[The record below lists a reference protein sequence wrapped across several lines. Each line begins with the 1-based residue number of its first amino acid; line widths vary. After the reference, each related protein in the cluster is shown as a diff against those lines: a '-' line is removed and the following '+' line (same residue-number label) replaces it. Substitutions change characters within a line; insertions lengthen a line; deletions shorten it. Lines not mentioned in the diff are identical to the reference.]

1 MTAPSGDHKQKPR
14 QIRAGSVQQVQQIKN
29 DDITISE
36 FGEAADDVMTEMTA
50 AGCYGMT
57 AAQAEIV
64 ARMTRLLDKAAKII
78 NGVIEGGESGKL
90 ISKAANHALSMRIYG
105 ATLRGIAGAELL
117 EDLCDAAIGR
127 HLQAVAAAALAA
139 KAKTDIEN
147 SMTVEEAMTMLDCR
161 SYAAF
166 SDILDCSLTTVKN
179 WRSRGRVPADWA
191 EKVRSIYRGMK
202 VRAAA

>member
-1 MTAPSGDHKQKPR
+1 M
-14 QIRAGSVQQVQQIKN
+14 KN

-57 AAQAEIV
+57 DAQADIV

-78 NGVIEGGESGKL
+78 GGVVDSGETGKL
-90 ISKAANHALSMRIYG
+90 INKAANHALAMRTHG
-105 ATLRGIAGAELL
+105 ATLRGVTGAEML

-147 SMTVEEAMTMLDCR
+147 RMTVEEAMTMLDCR
-161 SYAAF
+161 SYASF

-191 EKVRSIYRGMK
+191 DRVRIIYRGMK